1 MSQLLGEYSNS
12 PCKLSP
18 PPERDES
25 DTPQPSPE
33 WPNDLIGKIKKVIN
47 TPCATPSPPEFSF
60 DFTEEGK
67 EHNLAI
73 LRKYDFD
80 LGKALEA
87 QQSSSLGYGKEFKP
101 PAVLE
106 EVFGYHPLWPRMKSI
121 LTTGSKWPVTTINED
136 ERQQDIL
143 DALAFGNHKG
153 ASTKPELL
161 KKLIAKDVKYGYSLP
176 IPLEHVTSI
185 PGLVMAPLNIMAQNT
200 IDEFGR
206 IVPKD
211 RLTHDQSW
219 KWSSGTS
226 VNSRV
231 QKELLQATRYGFC
244 IRRIINWA
252 VATRQKYPGQ
262 KILVTKIDYKSAYRR
277 GTLHFSTALQTA
289 TQLPEE
295 RTAIITLRHTFGGAP
310 CPFEW
315 GVVSESICDLANALL
330 GCDDD
335 WDPSELHSSVQHEI
349 PPRQYISDDVP
360 FAPGRELIVDVP
372 VDSRG
377 YIDVYIDDTTG
388 LTVDLPNSG
397 NAERLE
403 AAIPLA
409 IEVAARPTDA
419 SEPIPREPM
428 VAKDKLKAEGGL
440 SETKVILGWHFNFR
454 TLTVTLPEHK
464 FIAWSTEIHKMI
476 DSGKTTKKDLESTIG
491 RMGHVGFIIP
501 WVFHFLSRLRSL
513 LARAQNRRVITIDDT
528 CKKDLALMISIL
540 DKARKGIDMNLL
552 AFRSPDR
559 IYYSDSCPHGLGGY
573 SDQGSAWRFQIPED
587 LLFRASNNL
596 LEFLA
601 AIITPWI
608 DIINGRLNP
617 GDCALSMT
625 DSTTAEGWMRKSNFS
640 EASIDPIQ
648 ARVRADA
655 ARKYAE
661 VFMNADVKG
670 YSQWFKGKQ
679 NNVADALSRE
689 WHRSN
694 DELTFILHS
703 LFPNQMPVHFEISPL
718 PKEISSWLTSLLQQL
733 PVSEQLREEHT
744 TAKLAPGDD
753 GQPTASPSDAEIS
766 TWTPSLDTSESSC
779 SAHLR
784 WLSGK
789 EDSRGIA
796 MKHWLRAQ
804 SEVPSHMWFRPSGRQ
819 EDRTPQRTKTM
830 SLASFYRDNSEPS
843 KTTIPNSNNKRPSPS
858 SSSTN

>member
-1 MSQLLGEYSNS
+1 
-12 PCKLSP
+12 
-18 PPERDES
+18 
-25 DTPQPSPE
+25 
-33 WPNDLIGKIKKVIN
+33 
-47 TPCATPSPPEFSF
+47 
-60 DFTEEGK
+60 
-67 EHNLAI
+67 
-73 LRKYDFD
+73 
-80 LGKALEA
+80 
-87 QQSSSLGYGKEFKP
+87 
-101 PAVLE
+101 
-106 EVFGYHPLWPRMKSI
+106 
-121 LTTGSKWPVTTINED
+121 
-136 ERQQDIL
+136 
-143 DALAFGNHKG
+143 
-153 ASTKPELL
+153 
-161 KKLIAKDVKYGYSLP
+161 
-176 IPLEHVTSI
+176 
-185 PGLVMAPLNIMAQNT
+185 
-200 IDEFGR
+200 
-206 IVPKD
+206 
-211 RLTHDQSW
+211 
-219 KWSSGTS
+219 
-226 VNSRV
+226 
-231 QKELLQATRYGFC
+231 
-244 IRRIINWA
+244 
-252 VATRQKYPGQ
+252 
-262 KILVTKIDYKSAYRR
+262 
-277 GTLHFSTALQTA
+277 
-289 TQLPEE
+289 
-295 RTAIITLRHTFGGAP
+295 
-310 CPFEW
+310 
-315 GVVSESICDLANALL
+315 LANALL

-617 GDCALSMT
+617 GDCALST
-625 DSTTAEGWMRKSNFS
+625 HLYSTL
-640 EASIDPIQ
+640 P
-648 ARVRADA
+648 
-655 ARKYAE
+655 
-661 VFMNADVKG
+661 
-670 YSQWFKGKQ
+670 
-679 NNVADALSRE
+679 
-689 WHRSN
+689 
-694 DELTFILHS
+694 
-703 LFPNQMPVHFEISPL
+703 FPKP
-718 PKEISSWLTSLLQQL
+718 
-733 PVSEQLREEHT
+733 
-744 TAKLAPGDD
+744 D
-753 GQPTASPSDAEIS
+753 ASPFRDITATQRDQLLADIAAAAIARERAV
-766 TWTPSLDTSESSC
+766 TGGTHDGEARAWRRWTAYCESVGC
-779 SAHLR
+779 RDLYM
-784 WLSGK
+784 
-789 EDSRGIA
+789 D
-796 MKHWLRAQ
+796 
-804 SEVPSHMWFRPSGRQ
+804 SGRQ